1 MKKYFLLI
9 AIILLSGCSALKPSV
24 IREFDADH
32 TIHYSRLSDIKDDK
46 INDYAVYLE
55 KGDRLPVVVNIVS
68 GIADA
73 NGEKINL
80 TVKRRLYFRVFIPEK
95 MDEMSDAQKQAAVKK
110 IKVYTS
116 LDNMHWASSNDLQA
130 MKDTLG
136 VNKGSITF
144 GAGITKEAG
153 VSMEVNI
160 DAQ

>member
-1 MKKYFLLI
+1 MKRG
-9 AIILLSGCSALKPSV
+9 ILLVAIALLAGCSALRPSV
-24 IREFDADH
+24 VREFDADH
-32 TIHYSRLSDIKDDK
+32 TIHYSRLGEIQDDK

-55 KGDRLPVVVNIVS
+55 KGDRLPVIVNIVS
-68 GIADA
+68 GIATA
-73 NGEKINL
+73 SGEKINL
-80 TVKRRLYFRVFIPEK
+80 TVTRRLYFRVSIPEK
-95 MDEMSDAQKQAAVKK
+95 MYEMNDAQKQAAVKK

-116 LDNMHWASSNDLQA
+116 LDNMHWASSDDLQA

-144 GAGITKEAG
+144 GAGITKQAG

>member
-1 MKKYFLLI
+1 MKTGILLI
-9 AIILLSGCSALKPSV
+9 IIVLLAGCSVVRPSV
-24 IREFDADH
+24 VREFDADH
-32 TIHYSRLSDIKDDK
+32 TVHYSRLADIKDDK

-55 KGDRLPVVVNIVS
+55 KGDRLPVVVNIRS

-80 TVKRRLYFRVFIPEK
+80 TVNRRLYFRVFIPEK

-116 LDNMHWASSNDLQA
+116 LDNMHWASANDLRA
-130 MKDTLG
+130 IKETLG
-136 VNKGSITF
+136 INGGSITF

-153 VSMEVNI
+153 ISMEVNI

>member
-1 MKKYFLLI
+1 MKTGILLI
-9 AIILLSGCSALKPSV
+9 IIVLLAGCSVVRPSV
-24 IREFDADH
+24 VREFDADH
-32 TIHYSRLSDIKDDK
+32 TVHYSRLADIKDDK

-55 KGDRLPVVVNIVS
+55 KGDRLPVVVNIRS

-116 LDNMHWASSNDLQA
+116 LDNMHWASANDLRA
-130 MKDTLG
+130 IKETLG
-136 VNKGSITF
+136 INGGSITF

-153 VSMEVNI
+153 ISMEVNI